1 MFLKLLMTLKNL
13 IFISIIIFT
22 SSCTT
27 SKYLAPVINKNESFE
42 GRKNSSKI
50 IRIYAGDSL
59 YAISKRE
66 GVSIRSIIEVNDLKA
81 PFILYKGEELVIPLS
96 KIHIVKK
103 GNTLWEIAKCYG
115 VSVNNIRSLNN
126 LKIKDKIYKGR
137 ELFIPRG
144 NYNLKTDCNSIS
156 NKSINNSEIKK
167 EINKNYNKVLSN
179 SSYLWPV
186 KGSILSKYG
195 LLAKGLRNDGINIS
209 ANKGDPV
216 FAAESGKIVYAG
228 NEIQAFGNLILI
240 KHFDNNTTAYAHL
253 EKINVKK
260 GQSVKKGE
268 IIASLGNSGKVSLPQ
283 LHFEVRNSNGPLNP
297 LKYLP

>member
-1 MFLKLLMTLKNL
+1 MTLKNL

-27 SKYLAPVINKNESFE
+27 SKYLAPVINKNESSE
-42 GRKNSSKI
+42 SKKYSSKMI
-50 IRIYAGDSL
+50 KIYSGDSL
-59 YAISKRE
+59 YSISKRE
-66 GVSIRSIIEVNDLKA
+66 GVTIRSIIEANDLKP
-81 PFILYKGEELVIPLS
+81 PFILYKGDELVIPLS

-144 NYNLKTDCNSIS
+144 NPNLKADCNSIS
-156 NKSINNSEIKK
+156 NNTITNIHVKK
-167 EINKNYNKVLSN
+167 QLNDNKNNNKIISS

>member
-1 MFLKLLMTLKNL
+1 MTLKNL

-27 SKYLAPVINKNESFE
+27 SKYLAPVINKNQSSQNE
-42 GRKNSSKI
+42 KYSSKT

-59 YAISKRE
+59 YSISKRE
-66 GVSIRSIIEVNDLKA
+66 GVTIRSIIEVNDLKP

-96 KIHIVKK
+96 QIHVVKK

-126 LKIKDKIYKGR
+126 LKIKDKIYKDK

-144 NYNLKTDCNSIS
+144 NNNLKRDCNSIG
-156 NKSINNSEIKK
+156 NKSINNSEVKK
-167 EINKNYNKVLSN
+167 QLSKNNNKVLSN

-260 GQSVKKGE
+260 GQSVKKGQ